1 LTSAPPECS
10 ACPGWAEKAR
20 DLFNLR
26 GTFRIMEREQ
36 IAEWLK
42 NESERLDEP
51 ALYAAAERI
60 LAFAH
65 KVKR

>member
-1 LTSAPPECS
+1 MMNTPPECS
-10 ACPGWAEKAR
+10 DCPGWREKAR
-20 DLFNLR
+20 DLFNMR

-42 NESERLDEP
+42 DESERLDEP

>member
-1 LTSAPPECS
+1 M
-10 ACPGWAEKAR
+10 
-20 DLFNLR
+20 R

-36 IAEWLK
+36 IAAGLK
-42 NESERLDEP
+42 DESERLDDP
-51 ALYAAAERI
+51 GLYAAAERI